1 MYREKLMEIFS
12 KIGVLISD
20 TDIDEEIKLD
30 SIQHISVIVEI
41 EDEFNIDVDD
51 DYLVRGK
58 LRTLGDYEKMIE
70 ESLIVKWKIY

>member
-1 MYREKLMEIFS
+1 MEIFS

-70 ESLIVKWKIY
+70 ESLIVK

>member
-70 ESLIVKWKIY
+70 ESLIVK